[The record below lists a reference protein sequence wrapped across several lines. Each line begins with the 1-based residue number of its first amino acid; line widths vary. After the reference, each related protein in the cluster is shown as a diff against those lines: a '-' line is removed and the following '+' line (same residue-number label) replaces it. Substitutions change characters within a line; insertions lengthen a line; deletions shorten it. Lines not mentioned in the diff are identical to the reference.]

1 MAEKKKLTQ
10 RALETLDSLIVP
22 LDLTKIKFKWLLYG
36 GSGVGKTVEAMEV
49 AQRITPDDKRILFI
63 DTGEGWVSL
72 ENHPQLKR
80 RTDRMLYTGLAQ
92 FETLVSAIQEG
103 VERYTDYGT
112 VVFDEFSTSAKKFL
126 HVVLDATNVNYLT
139 GAPEFK
145 HWGILSR
152 NVEQTIWQLLE
163 LKETHNLIFIAHE
176 RTKEDQRT
184 KIWHTEPSFMESLG
198 ATVRENVHVVS
209 RMTASVENRTGVPKY
224 KRELQVHP
232 TKMITAKS
240 RVGGLEIL
248 VPPSKFN
255 DRVVDWMNSGEL
267 VDEQEVVEL
276 ESEKEVSGDFSDQT
290 DFVGI
295 EVGEL

>member
-1 MAEKKKLTQ
+1 MAVSKKELD
-10 RALETLDSLIVP
+10 ALREAIQP

-36 GSGVGKTVEAMEV
+36 KSGVGKTVEAMEL
-49 AQRITPDDKRILFI
+49 AQRITPPDKQILFV

-80 RTDRMLYTGLAQ
+80 RTNRMLYTGLSQ
-92 FETLVSAIQEG
+92 FSTFVAAVTEELEG
-103 VERYTDYGT
+103 FDNYGT

-139 GAPEFK
+139 GAPEYK
-145 HWGILSR
+145 HWGIMSR
-152 NVEQTIWQLLE
+152 NLEATVWKLLE
-163 LKETHNLIFIAHE
+163 LKETHNLIFVAHEKTKQDE
-176 RTKEDQRT
+176 RTKLNLT
-184 KIWHTEPSFMESLG
+184 GPSFMESVE
-198 ATVRENVHVVS
+198 ATVKENVHVVS
-209 RMTASVENRTGVPKY
+209 RMTADVENRTGVPKY
-224 KRELQVHP
+224 KRELQLHP
-232 TKMITAKS
+232 TKMVVAKS

-248 VPPSKFN
+248 ASPSKFN
-255 DRVVDWMNSGEL
+255 DRVVDWMNNSGEL

-295 EVGEL
+295 EVGEQ

>member
-1 MAEKKKLTQ
+1 MALSKKVLD
-10 RALETLDSLIVP
+10 ALREAIQP
-22 LDLTKIKFKWLLYG
+22 LDLTKIRFKWLLYG
-36 GSGVGKTVEAMEV
+36 KSGVGKTVEAVEL
-49 AQRITPDDKRILFI
+49 AQRITPPDKKILFV

-72 ENHPQLKR
+72 ENHPQLKK
-80 RTDRMLYTGLAQ
+80 RTDRMLYQGLSQ
-92 FETLVSAIQEG
+92 FANLVQAIQEG
-103 VERYTDYGT
+103 LEGFDNYGT

-126 HVVLDATNVNYLT
+126 HVVLDATQVNMLT
-139 GAPEFK
+139 GAPEYK
-145 HWGILSR
+145 HWGIMSR
-152 NVEQTIWQLLE
+152 NVEATVWKLLE

-176 RTKEDQRT
+176 KAKKDERTQIT
-184 KIWHTEPSFMESLG
+184 NTGPSFMESVE
-198 ATVRENVHVVS
+198 ATVKENVHVVS
-209 RMTASVENRTGVPKY
+209 RMTADVENRTGIPKY

-232 TKMITAKS
+232 SKMITAKS

-255 DRVVDWMNSGEL
+255 DRVVDWMNHGEE

-276 ESEKEVSGDFSDQT
+276 ESEKEVIGDFSDQT